1 MRWKP
6 RTLPD
11 EALVNRLSAEARI
24 TPLVAHLLVER
35 GISQPE
41 AAERF
46 LKPSFAHSHSPYRML
61 GMDAAVERV
70 RAALARQEKI
80 FIYGDYDVDGTVA
93 VVILKT
99 VIELCGG
106 NCEYHV
112 PHRIQEG
119 YGMKDDVIER
129 AAAGG
134 VRLIISV
141 DTGIRAFA
149 AAETAR
155 RLGLDL
161 IVTDHHLPQAEGLP
175 HAVAVLNPNQPG
187 CDYPC
192 KSLCGAGVAF
202 KLAQAL
208 MEKADLARL
217 LPSFLKIVA
226 IATIADAVPLLDENR
241 VFAKLGLEALRQP
254 VNAGLKALMDVAQ
267 VNHGRALTA
276 GEVAFRIAPRL
287 NAAGRM
293 DVARDVIDL
302 FSVREPV
309 EAQAIAERLN
319 QLNLERQQE
328 EQRIVR
334 EIDERIAADDS
345 LRQAWCMV
353 VDGEGWHKGVIGI
366 AASRLLER
374 YSRPVLVITRDG
386 ENAQGSARSI
396 QGFHM
401 LSALECCASLFT
413 RFGGHAHAAGFALPS
428 SRIPELRKAL
438 DALAHERLTP
448 EDLEPTLRFD
458 AELALDQV
466 APELF
471 EQLQRMAPFGMGNP
485 EPVFVARQVRLVG
498 APRIMKERHLKFR
511 IRQAYITEP
520 HSRKYAPM
528 PRTYD
533 AMGWGMAERLAGQA
547 PADHDLLDLAFKI
560 IENTHPDFGGL
571 ELSLCDF
578 AVVSSQAA
586 E

>member
-6 RTLPD
+6 RCVPD
-11 EALVNRLSAEARI
+11 EALIKSLAAEAQI
-24 TPLVAHLLVER
+24 SPLLAHLLVER
-35 GISQPE
+35 GISTAD

-46 LKPSFAHSHSPYRML
+46 LKPSFSHSHSPYLML
-61 GMDAAVERV
+61 GMSVAVERV
-70 RAALARQEKI
+70 RAAVERQEKV
-80 FIYGDYDVDGTVA
+80 FIYGDYDVDGTIA

-99 VIELCGG
+99 VLELCGG
-106 NCEYHV
+106 ICEYHV
-112 PHRIQEG
+112 PHRLHEG

-129 AAAGG
+129 AAAEG

-208 MEKADLARL
+208 MEKADLSRL

-226 IATIADAVPLLDENR
+226 IATIADAVPLIDENR

-254 VNAGLKALMDVAQ
+254 VNAGLKALMDIAQ

-276 GEVAFRIAPRL
+276 GEIAFRVAPRL

-293 DVARDVIDL
+293 DVARDVIEL
-302 FSVREPV
+302 FTVREPA
-309 EAQAIAERLN
+309 EALAIAERLN

-334 EIDERIAADDS
+334 EIDERIAADES
-345 LRQAWCMV
+345 LGQDWCMV
-353 VDGEGWHKGVIGI
+353 VDGDGWHKGVIGI

-386 ENAQGSARSI
+386 ANAQGSARSI
-396 QGFHM
+396 QAFHM
-401 LSALECCASLFT
+401 LSAMESCAPLFT
-413 RFGGHAHAAGFALPS
+413 RFGGHAHAAGFALPCD
-428 SRIPELRKAL
+428 RIPELRQAL
-438 DALAHERLTP
+438 NAVAHERLCL
-448 EDLEPTLRFD
+448 EDLEPTLSFD
-458 AELALDQV
+458 SELALDQV
-466 APELF
+466 TPELF
-471 EQLQRMAPFGMGNP
+471 EQVQRMAPFGMGNP
-485 EPVFVARQVRLVG
+485 EPVFVARQLRLVG
-498 APRIMKERHLKFR
+498 APRIMKEKHLKLR
-511 IRQAYITEP
+511 VRQAYLTEP

-528 PRTYD
+528 PRTFD
-533 AMGWGMAERLAGQA
+533 ALGWWMAERMAGHT
-547 PADHDLLDLAFKI
+547 PADHDMLDAAFKI
-560 IENTHPDFGGL
+560 IENTHPEFGGL

-578 AVVSSQAA
+578 AVVSGQAA